1 MKKICLIETST
12 VGLRIIKSYLSEM
25 NAQCEL
31 FSSVRD
37 VVKTNTEFDL
47 VVLLAQQNSEFLRE
61 DLDTLQNAP
70 SFTKIPR
77 IILLPGESPKD
88 IQIAEISELQT
99 SFRMS
104 PDKLQFLT
112 TAAKLLKIPPRRVMQ
127 IIVTVQPEG
136 SKVRYMGVSVDFSE
150 NGMAFECDGEFATA
164 QNISVSFVNPAIK
177 QRMLL
182 PARIV
187 RKAPSIQGNK
197 SFYGAMFHS
206 LTAQD
211 AKDLIRF
218 VTGRNY

>member
-31 FSSVRD
+31 FSSVKD

-77 IILLPGESPKD
+77 IILLPGELPKD

-112 TAAKLLKIPPRRVMQ
+112 TAAKLLNIPPRRVMQ

-187 RKAPSIQGNK
+187 RKAPSKQGNK
-197 SFYGAMFHS
+197 IFYGVMFHS

-218 VTGRNY
+218 VTGGNS